1 MNQSELLAEALNSVR
16 NLTKFYFSK
25 INPEDLEIQME
36 VDGIKFNSPKWL
48 AAHLAWT
55 ENFLLLQG
63 IGGKTSEVKWLEEYG
78 FGSNP
83 DDLKS
88 EISFEEIMKTL
99 DEIHNDAI
107 NHLIS
112 LSDEQLEE
120 KNLIGA
126 NFGGK
131 DTNKAVV
138 IHAIRHEPMHTGQIS
153 WFLKYRGV
161 TLT

>member
-83 DDLKS
+83 DELKS

-131 DTNKAVV
+131 DTIKAVV

>member
-131 DTNKAVV
+131 DTIKAVV

>member
-1 MNQSELLAEALNSVR
+1 VNQSELLAEALNSVR

-131 DTNKAVV
+131 DTIKAVV